1 MGMGITGILWVPWD
15 SHEIGTEMLMWMG
28 MNVMGMGLAF
38 SQWHSHCHNFNSDFQ
53 FLCT

>member
-1 MGMGITGILWVPWD
+1 MGMGITGISWVPWD
-15 SHEIGTEMLMWMG
+15 SHETGTEMLMWMG